1 VHQKF
6 RLLLTVLLVALTL
19 APGWLSAQEP
29 SPDYAI
35 LIVGDEGDTEMK
47 DKEKALIKEMA
58 KSLSRQ
64 QKIPIYSYHFNK
76 ERERAYCEK
85 KLNILR
91 EDLLFVGIVSLKDR
105 VPRKVMYRL
114 DRITNPARSALDI
127 VARADELTGVA
138 EATPSPDATVAA
150 TASPAP
156 AGSPQA
162 AASPGAP
169 GAWRVQLG
177 SFTQLKGAQE
187 LVDRLKTKGYDA
199 KVDKLGADTPA
210 PQFKVWIGTFTT
222 KEDATQAQAE
232 LKNDGFKEGFVTE
245 AGKP

>member
-1 VHQKF
+1 VHQNF
-6 RLLLTVLLVALTL
+6 RLLVTILLLALTL
-19 APGWLSAQEP
+19 APALLSAQEP
-29 SPDYAI
+29 TPDYAI

-47 DKEKALIKEMA
+47 EKEKALIKEMA

-76 ERERAYCEK
+76 ERERAYCGK

-138 EATPSPDATVAA
+138 EATSSPDATVAA

-162 AASPGAP
+162 AASP

-199 KVDKLGADTPA
+199 KVDKLGADTAA

>member
-1 VHQKF
+1 MHQKF
-6 RLLLTVLLVALTL
+6 RLSVMILLLALTL
-19 APGWLSAQEP
+19 APAWLSAQEP
-29 SPDYAI
+29 PPDYAI

-47 DKEKALIKEMA
+47 DKEKALIQEMA
-58 KSLSRQ
+58 KSLRKQ

-114 DRITNPARSALDI
+114 DRITNPARSAADI

-138 EATPSPDATVAA
+138 EATPTPEATTAA
-150 TASPAP
+150 ASPLP

-162 AASPGAP
+162 AASPGA
-169 GAWRVQLG
+169 WRVQLG
-177 SFTQLKGAQE
+177 SFTQIKGAQE
-187 LVDRLKTKGYDA
+187 LVDRLKAKGYDA
-199 KVDKLGADTPA
+199 KVDKLGQDTTA
-210 PQFKVWIGTFTT
+210 PQFKVWIGTFTS